1 MFNYIKKNYGWLIV
15 TLIAVG
21 QLGII
26 IYHIDLSNGFS
37 FKPDAERPNMT
48 GLEFMVHFTGEIG
61 IRWMVAVLTATP
73 VYILLGLNNVLVR
86 QSMGIA
92 TAVFSFLHF
101 IFFIWDESFAQ
112 TFSEFNYIAGFIA
125 TIILI
130 PLFFTSNRK
139 SMRKLKNG
147 WKKIQQYA
155 YVAIVLSI
163 VHIAFL
169 DDIWIAYA
177 LVIGLGF
184 IIRMNPIKEKI
195 IAKRL
200 EVLKR

>member
-1 MFNYIKKNYGWLIV
+1 
-15 TLIAVG
+15 
-21 QLGII
+21 
-26 IYHIDLSNGFS
+26 
-37 FKPDAERPNMT
+37 
-48 GLEFMVHFTGEIG
+48 
-61 IRWMVAVLTATP
+61 
-73 VYILLGLNNVLVR
+73 
-86 QSMGIA
+86 
-92 TAVFSFLHF
+92 
-101 IFFIWDESFAQ
+101 
-112 TFSEFNYIAGFIA
+112 
-125 TIILI
+125 
-130 PLFFTSNRK
+130 
-139 SMRKLKNG
+139 MRKLKNG

>member
-26 IYHIDLSNGFS
+26 IYHIDLSNSFS

-112 TFSEFNYIAGFIA
+112 TFSEFNYTAGFIA